1 MVRAFAWQS
10 HTLSM
15 LLNTYEYC
23 LYRSAIEESFPNAYS
38 TWDRPKSI
46 AGWTAVASK
55 LSETAPAKWDIPI
68 NWLTNVEVWLAGKAE
83 GDMAQGVDNG

>member
-1 MVRAFAWQS
+1 MAITYYLCYTIRI
-10 HTLSM
+10 LS
-15 LLNTYEYC
+15 LQEFN
-23 LYRSAIEESFPNAYS
+23 RRIFPNACS